1 VKFNTFYHIYYS
13 HRVKKSGILTKIYI
27 FFLLPIN
34 YLINKTLYL
43 KKTNLDLYKK
53 KNKKLFNCNLG
64 SLFKKF
70 NSDKGKYFINQYQ
83 KPIHQ
88 DNRYIYGHEYH
99 NFYEKFFKEKKRK
112 KINILELGTF
122 KGNATAAFY
131 FYFKN
136 GNLFSGDLYPDLFC
150 YKSSRIKNFLIDT
163 SSKDEIYKKII
174 KKKICYDIIIEDA
187 GHYLKDQII
196 SLFMTFRKLNS
207 KGVFVIE
214 ELDFP
219 DTRKDMNPDNERPT
233 LKDILL
239 KVKNKKNFFSKY
251 VSKKDKEY
259 FLANV
264 NKVNIYKGRFNE
276 IAFITK
282 K

>member
-1 VKFNTFYHIYYS
+1 VKLNTFYQIYYS
-13 HRVKKSGILTKIYI
+13 HRVKKANFLKKIFI
-27 FFLLPIN
+27 SILLPIN
-34 YLINKTLYL
+34 YVVNKILYP
-43 KKTNLDLYKK
+43 KQINLDLYKET
-53 KNKKLFNCNLG
+53 NKKLFSRNLG
-64 SLFKKF
+64 SLFEKF

-88 DNRYIYGHEYH
+88 NDRYIRGHEYH
-99 NFYEKFFKEKKRK
+99 NYYEKFFKEKKDK

-136 GNLFSGDLYPDLFC
+136 ARFFSGDLYPDLFC
-150 YKSSRIKNFLIDT
+150 YKSKRIKNFLIDT
-163 SSKDEIYKKII
+163 NSEKEITRKII
-174 KKKICYDIIIEDA
+174 KKQISYDIIIEDA

-196 SLFMTFRKLNS
+196 SLFMVFRKLNS
-207 KGVFVIE
+207 KGIFVIE

-219 DTRKDMNPDNERPT
+219 DTRKDMNLANERPT

-239 KVKNKKNFFSKY
+239 KVKKKKNFFSKY
-251 VSKKDKEY
+251 ISKKDKEY
-259 FLANV
+259 FLVNV
-264 NKVNIYKGRFNE
+264 NKINIYKGRFNE